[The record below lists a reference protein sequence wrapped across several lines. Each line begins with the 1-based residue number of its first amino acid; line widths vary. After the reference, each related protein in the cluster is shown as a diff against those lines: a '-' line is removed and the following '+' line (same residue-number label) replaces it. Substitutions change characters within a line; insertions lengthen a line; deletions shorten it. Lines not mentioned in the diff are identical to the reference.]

1 MGIILMAKVSATH
14 CERNFRQDEAS
25 IGFFEERRRL
35 GYAHCIYNTTSTV
48 RYVSEGEE
56 LTLNSGFGE
65 QGRAA

>member
-1 MGIILMAKVSATH
+1 MRIILMAEGSATY

-25 IGFFEERRRL
+25 ISFFEERRP
-35 GYAHCIYNTTSTV
+35 GYAHCIYNTTPTV

-56 LTLNSGFGE
+56 LTLNSDFGE